1 MIQRIQSIYL
11 LLTTIM
17 SVLFL
22 KGSFLKFINNAG
34 SELAI
39 DFMGI
44 NQMNNEK
51 GFELVEQMIPLTVI
65 FILIPLISFLA
76 IFLFKKRRLQLR
88 ITLIVI
94 ILALLLIMIVVY
106 YVISVI
112 HNYQVILIPGIKM
125 FLLPLILL
133 FALLAYR
140 RIRKDEDLVKSYD
153 RLR

>member
-22 KGSFLKFINNAG
+22 KGSFLRFINNAG

-76 IFLFKKRRLQLR
+76 IFLFKKRRL
-88 ITLIVI
+88 
-94 ILALLLIMIVVY
+94 
-106 YVISVI
+106 
-112 HNYQVILIPGIKM
+112 
-125 FLLPLILL
+125 
-133 FALLAYR
+133 
-140 RIRKDEDLVKSYD
+140 
-153 RLR
+153 

>member
-22 KGSFLKFINNAG
+22 KGSFLRFINNAG

-140 RIRKDEDLVKSYD
+140 GIRKDEDMVRSYD

>member
-22 KGSFLKFINNAG
+22 KGSFLRFINNAG

-140 RIRKDEDLVKSYD
+140 SIRKDEDLIKSYE

>member
-1 MIQRIQSIYL
+1 
-11 LLTTIM
+11 
-17 SVLFL
+17 
-22 KGSFLKFINNAG
+22 
-34 SELAI
+34 I

-140 RIRKDEDLVKSYD
+140 SIRKDEDLIKSYE